1 MVFSAGKDQMPSM
14 KKRESAVCL
23 SALCCGILL
32 TGCGNDNYMHRAE
45 HQHSDTTA
53 SVKSETDPETR
64 TETDRDNAL
73 YEEDDVHRRTDK
85 SEPDI
90 LDRAESAMD
99 SVESVLTDAVTEAEK
114 KLDEMHGHDYN

>member
-1 MVFSAGKDQMPSM
+1 
-14 KKRESAVCL
+14 
-23 SALCCGILL
+23 
-32 TGCGNDNYMHRAE
+32 MHRAE
-45 HQHSDTTA
+45 HQYSDTTA

-64 TETDRDNAL
+64 TETDRDNDL

-114 KLDEMHGHDYN
+114 KLDEMHGHDYD